1 MKRNLIAMLS
11 LVVVSMIF
19 NATTVYAQSFAKADV
34 PFAFN
39 VGQKRLPA
47 GTYELTI
54 DGVASSNVMIR
65 NIETKESA
73 LSITGYEP
81 PRNTQSKLVFNRVGN
96 EYFLSQ
102 VWSASGSPG
111 MRIPTSK
118 REHELRKELLL
129 TKNAKDGH
137 EKVMVA
143 LK

>member
-19 NATTVYAQSFAKADV
+19 NATSVYAQSSAKAYV

-39 VGQKRLPA
+39 VGPKRLPA
-47 GTYELTI
+47 GTYDLKV
-54 DGVASSNVMIR
+54 DGVASSNIMIR
-65 NIETKESA
+65 NIETKEA
-73 LSITGYEP
+73 TLSIAGYES
-81 PRNTQSKLVFNRVGN
+81 PRNTEGKLVFNRVGN

-102 VWSASGSPG
+102 VWSGSGSPG
-111 MRIPTSK
+111 RRIPTSK

-129 TKNAKDGH
+129 AKNTKDGH

>member
-19 NATTVYAQSFAKADV
+19 NATSVYAQSPAKAYV

-47 GTYELTI
+47 GTYELKV
-54 DGVASSNVMIR
+54 DGLAWSNIMVR
-65 NIETKESA
+65 NIETKEGT
-73 LSITGYEP
+73 LSISGYEP
-81 PRNTQSKLVFNRVGN
+81 PRNTESKLVFNRVGN
-96 EYFLSQ
+96 EYFLFQ
-102 VWSASGSPG
+102 VWSGSGSPG

-118 REHELRKELLL
+118 RERELRKELLL
-129 TKNAKDGH
+129 AKAAKGGR
-137 EKVMVA
+137 EEVIVA

>member
-11 LVVVSMIF
+11 LVVVSLIF
-19 NATTVYAQSFAKADV
+19 NATSVYAQSFAKAHV

-47 GTYELTI
+47 GTYELKI
-54 DGVASSNVMIR
+54 DGVASSNIMIR
-65 NIETKESA
+65 NIETKEST
-73 LSITGYEP
+73 LSIAGYEP
-81 PRNTQSKLVFNRVGN
+81 PRNTESKLVFNRVGN

-102 VWSASGSPG
+102 VWSGSGSPG

-118 REHELRKELLL
+118 RERELRKELLL
-129 TKNAKDGH
+129 AKDAKGGH
-137 EKVMVA
+137 EEVMVA